1 MTAFE
6 QITLELDLS
15 PPDPVPKPEKKILKA
30 CPFCGQPV
38 NVLIGGNIHCGRCR
52 ALIIIAGTKDD
63 IINTWNTR
71 RTGKHGRRHQK
82 L

>member
-30 CPFCGQPV
+30 CPFCGQDV
-38 NVLIGGNIHCGRCR
+38 EILQGGAIHCGTCR
-52 ALIIIAGTKDD
+52 SLILFATPRTPMELITI
-63 IINTWNTR
+63 WNKR
-71 RTGKHGRRHQK
+71 RK
-82 L
+82 